1 MPARNLLTALLLIA
15 VASPAFAQAAQS
27 RVMPRSTLFPLDH
40 FWSLSFDSPF
50 SAPPA
55 ADDRRVY
62 VPLATGQLV
71 AYEPGRDEPVWSVEL
86 ATDTA
91 PIAADGQ
98 LYVHAAGA
106 LHALDAATGTLRWR
120 LPAGGLAVP
129 PVARS
134 GWLILALAD
143 GGLQAVR
150 GQDGVVLWAHAMRAA
165 LTSPPSID
173 GNMFA
178 AAFADGRLALI
189 DIATGAPTWERSLG
203 SRPGGITL
211 SGDRIFVATEDGHFL
226 SIKTRDGDLDWR
238 WRVGSR
244 IAGAPAADEDR
255 IYVVA
260 FDNIVRAFSRGSGHV
275 RWSHSIPTRALSGP
289 LLIDGLVVITS
300 AQVGAPGL
308 TYINAKT
315 GVAAG
320 KTPALEPTP
329 EETTRVQFPAVFSAV
344 LAPPAVNTPRFA
356 AIVTATTA
364 GDWHLHAYRQT
375 FAPAFFAEPGADA
388 GTPGPFTWGKLYEV
402 RLRLDI
408 WTGPIVW
415 GEPII
420 LVPPVPQVPKVP

>member
-15 VASPAFAQAAQS
+15 VASPGFAQAPHP
-27 RVMPRSTLFPLDH
+27 RVMPLSALFPLDH
-40 FWSLSFDSPF
+40 FWSVPFDSPV

-106 LHALDAATGTLRWR
+106 LHALDAATGALRWR
-120 LPAGGLAVP
+120 LPAGELAVP
-129 PVARS
+129 PIVRS

-150 GQDGVVLWAHAMRAA
+150 GQDGVVLWAQAMRAP

-178 AAFADGRLALI
+178 AAFADRRIALI
-189 DIATGAPTWERSLG
+189 DIATGAPKWERTLG

-211 SGDRIFVATEDGHFL
+211 SGDRIFVATDDGHFL
-226 SIKTRDGDLDWR
+226 SLETRDGDLDWP
-238 WRVGSR
+238 WRLGSR
-244 IAGAPAADEDR
+244 IVGAAAADGDR

-260 FDNIVRAFSRGSGHV
+260 LDNIVRAFSRGSGHV
-275 RWSHSIPTRALSGP
+275 RWSHPIPTRALSGP

-315 GVAAG
+315 GAAAG

-329 EETTRVQFPAVFSAV
+329 DETTRAQFPAVLSAV
-344 LAPPAVNTPRFA
+344 LPPPAVNTPRFA
-356 AIVTATTA
+356 AIVTASTA

-375 FAPAFFAEPGADA
+375 FASAFFAEPNADA
-388 GTPGPFTWGKLYEV
+388 RPPGPFTWGKLYDV
-402 RLRLDI
+402 RWRLDI
-408 WTGPIVW
+408 WAGPIVW
-415 GEPII
+415 GEQVT
-420 LVPPVPQVPKVP
+420 LVPPLAPAPGRF

>member
-15 VASPAFAQAAQS
+15 VASPGFAQAPHP
-27 RVMPRSTLFPLDH
+27 RVMPLSALFPLDH
-40 FWSLSFDSPF
+40 FWSVPFDSPV

-106 LHALDAATGTLRWR
+106 LHALDAATGALRWR
-120 LPAGGLAVP
+120 LPAGELAVP
-129 PVARS
+129 PIVRS

-150 GQDGVVLWAHAMRAA
+150 GQDGVVLWAQAMRAP

-178 AAFADGRLALI
+178 AAFADRRIALI
-189 DIATGAPTWERSLG
+189 DIATGAPKWERTLG

-211 SGDRIFVATEDGHFL
+211 SGDRIFVATDDGHFL
-226 SIKTRDGDLDWR
+226 SLETRDGDLDWP
-238 WRVGSR
+238 WRLGSR
-244 IAGAPAADEDR
+244 IVGAAAADGDR

-260 FDNIVRAFSRGSGHV
+260 LDNIVRGFTRGSGHIS
-275 RWSHSIPTRALSGP
+275 WSAALPTRALAGP
-289 LLIDGLVVITS
+289 EIIDGIVVITTGD
-300 AQVGAPGL
+300 VGEPGL
-308 TYINAKT
+308 TYFDGKR
-315 GVAAG
+315 GSPAG
-320 KTPALEPTP
+320 RTPALPGI
-329 EETTRVQFPAVFSAV
+329 EETMRAQYPAVIVPGASFAV
-344 LAPPAVNTPRFA
+344 
-356 AIVTATTA
+356 IVTANVS
-364 GDWHLHAYRQT
+364 GDWQLHAYRQT
-375 FAPAFFAEPGADA
+375 FLTAATGPVAF
-388 GTPGPFTWGKLYEV
+388 GKLYEV
-402 RLRLDI
+402 RLRLEITAGHPI
-408 WTGPIVW
+408 WGTRVTPAPPPGWVPTGSAAA
-415 GEPII
+415 
-420 LVPPVPQVPKVP
+420 K